1 MRKDPS
7 SPRRILL
14 RFMPPWRRGAL
25 PAVWGRVA
33 KFVVRLAGKRHP
45 GWLAAAFLILLLA
58 VGMAKRGIQWMALQ
72 RVVAEGR
79 KIYVELVTPEP
90 TPASFPLVLPGT
102 TQGFYE
108 TPIWARVSGYIKRW
122 YHDIGERVQEG
133 ELLCEIDAPEVDQT
147 VSNLRAKA
155 DIARINYERW
165 KALVR
170 TRAVSQEEYDVQR
183 TGYEAA
189 IAELNR
195 WLEWQ
200 KFEKVT
206 APFSGVI
213 TARNIDVGTLV
224 AGQGEF
230 PFGALRQ
237 LFRIAEIS
245 LLRIYVAVP
254 QAYALAVKEGM
265 AAKVM
270 IPEMP
275 NEIRN
280 GLVVRTAMGLE
291 SASRTLLTEVDLP
304 NPDQKLLPGL
314 YVVVSFQVPSRAAFT
329 LPVNTVFERADGRYV
344 VVVDASDRCHLRKV
358 DLGNNDGYK
367 VEILSGI
374 QAGERVVLSPPDRAK
389 EEGAAIT
396 VVKTRE
402 GRRSEPEKR
411 N

>member
-1 MRKDPS
+1 MVRKEPADRHRIFFRLIPS
-7 SPRRILL
+7 LRPGDFPGFWERIK
-14 RFMPPWRRGAL
+14 RSIVGFAQ
-25 PAVWGRVA
+25 
-33 KFVVRLAGKRHP
+33 KRHP
-45 GWLAAAFLILLLA
+45 GWIIGGMLGLLLA
-58 VGMAKRGIQWMALQ
+58 VGLVKRAMNWASLRGM
-72 RVVAEGR
+72 VEES
-79 KIYVELVTPEP
+79 KNIYVQLVNPEAV
-90 TPASFPLVLPGT
+90 PAAIPLELPGT

-108 TPIWARVSGYIKRW
+108 TPIWGRVSGYVKSW
-122 YHDIGERVQEG
+122 YHDIGERVKEG
-133 ELLCEIDAPEVDQT
+133 DLLCEIDAPEVDHT

-189 IAELNR
+189 LAELNR
-195 WLEWQ
+195 WIEWQ

-213 TARNIDVGTLV
+213 TARNIDVGTLI

-230 PFGALRQ
+230 PFGAMRQ
-237 LFRIAEIS
+237 LFRMAEIS

-254 QAYALAVKEGM
+254 QAYAFAIREGM
-265 AAKVM
+265 LAKVA

-275 NEIRN
+275 KEIRN
-280 GLVVRTAMGLE
+280 ALVVRTAMGLE
-291 SASRTLLTEVDLP
+291 PASRTLLTEVDLP

-314 YVVVSFQVPSRAAFT
+314 YVLVTFAVPSRAPFV
-329 LPVNTVFERADGRYV
+329 LPVNTVFDRGDGHYV
-344 VVVDASDRCHLRKV
+344 LVVDAGDRCHLRKV

-374 QAGERVVLSPPDRAK
+374 QAGERVILSPPDRAK
-389 EEGAAIT
+389 VEGATVT
-396 VVKTRE
+396 VVSTQEDR
-402 GRRSEPEKR
+402 
-411 N
+411 